1 MKRPKFINGEI
12 YHIYNRGVEKRNI
25 FLDNSDRFRFIHNL
39 FEFNDTAPALNIY
52 YKNSYEVSPRKVPQK
67 VRTQIVDILAFCMMD
82 NHYHLLVRQRG
93 DNGISKFM
101 QKLGTGW
108 TMYFN
113 QKYQRTGAL
122 FQGLFKAVHVNKDEY
137 FIHIPYYIH
146 FNPLDF
152 ITPEWRN
159 RELKD
164 YKKAIKYLENYRWSS
179 HLDYCG
185 IKNFPS
191 VTNRELLIEFFGGPE
206 EYKKTVLR
214 WLEELD
220 INSIEE
226 MTLE

>member
-52 YKNSYEVSPRKVPQK
+52 YKNSYEARPRKVPQK